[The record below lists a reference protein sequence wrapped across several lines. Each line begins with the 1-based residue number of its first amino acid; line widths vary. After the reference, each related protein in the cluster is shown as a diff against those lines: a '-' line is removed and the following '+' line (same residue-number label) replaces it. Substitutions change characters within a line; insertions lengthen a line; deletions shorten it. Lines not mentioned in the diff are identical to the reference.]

1 MKKRFLPCCIGLLSA
16 CLSSFVYADGP
27 IKPKEITIW
36 VSEHKGYAGMVK
48 VAEKFEHDTGFKVNV
63 EHYDQLPAKFQE
75 RASCGGGPDILLW
88 AHDRYGEWVKLG
100 LLEEI
105 QPTEEEMDKF
115 YKFSWDAMKIN
126 GKYYGYPFAV
136 EAISLICNK
145 DIVPTPPKTFEE
157 FMSMDKDLK
166 AKGMHAFEWDY
177 SNPYYTY
184 PLLSANGGFSYQR
197 NEDGSYNTDIIGVN
211 TEGTAKGLEYI
222 VRMVKEVH
230 ITTETN
236 YKSMEAAFI
245 DGKVGCII
253 NGPWG
258 WKNYKNLKYSVNAFP
273 TLDGNPGKPFV
284 GVLGLVINQSS
295 HNKEAAKKF
304 LTEYVLTDYGYEEV
318 NNASQLGSVAL
329 KSFENKLESDPRIL
343 TTMNNAKSGTI
354 MPNVPEM
361 TIFWSTVTEAIKSSA
376 AGRKTVD
383 KALETA
389 EKRIR
394 KVK

>member
-1 MKKRFLPCCIGLLSA
+1 MKKRLFPGCIGTLSLF
-16 CLSSFVYADGP
+16 LSSLVYADGL
-27 IKPKEITIW
+27 INPKEITIW
-36 VSEHKGYAGMVK
+36 VSEHKGYAGMKK

-63 EHYDQLPAKFQE
+63 EHYDHLPAKFQE

-105 QPTEEEMDKF
+105 QPSPEELDKF
-115 YKFSWDAMKIN
+115 YQFSWDAMKIN

-157 FMSMDKDLK
+157 FMSMDKELK

-184 PLLSANGGFSYQR
+184 PLISANGGFSYQR
-197 NEDGSYNTDIIGVN
+197 NDDGSYDTNVIGVN
-211 TEGTAKGLEYI
+211 SKGTAKGLEFI
-222 VRMVKEVH
+222 VKMVKEGH

-236 YKSMEAAFI
+236 YKSMEADFI
-245 DGKVGCII
+245 DGKTGCII

-258 WKNYKNLKYSVNAFP
+258 WKNYKNLRYSVNPFP
-273 TLDGNPGKPFV
+273 TLDGNQGKPFV
-284 GVLGLVINQSS
+284 GVLGLVINNSS
-295 HNKEAAKKF
+295 PNKEAAKKF

-343 TTMNNAKSGTI
+343 TTMNNAKAGTI

-361 TIFWSTVTEAIKSSA
+361 NIFWSTVTEAIKSSA
-376 AGRKTVD
+376 AGRKSVD